1 MNNVTRQC
9 HIISFVDRG
18 IGAAA
23 PLLIRYP
30 SIQVQ
35 SQQIEILFRI
45 FIPAYSSWAAMAAVR
60 RAAMWV
66 RRSAVVTAVKF
77 ATVVWGTRGAGS

>member
-23 PLLIRYP
+23 PLLILKRNRSTKYDVLVMVHNFVVLREN
-30 SIQVQ
+30 VQ
-35 SQQIEILFRI
+35 KNEKSVH
-45 FIPAYSSWAAMAAVR
+45 M
-60 RAAMWV
+60 
-66 RRSAVVTAVKF
+66 
-77 ATVVWGTRGAGS
+77 